1 MGGVTGGLP
10 YLGPSYPRGE
20 VGKRA
25 RTLGEAGRSQSIQH
39 IRRYSTSVLWEAF
52 TAGGDVGVVA
62 YPATTRI
69 LGPWA
74 FRARECRYS
83 HPGPGRAAHSRA
95 LARIWDCMRIY
106 GPRTPYSCV

>member
-1 MGGVTGGLP
+1 MGVTLPWPGLSE
-10 YLGPSYPRGE
+10 GRGRY
-20 VGKRA
+20 VRA
-25 RTLGEAGRSQSIQH
+25 HAGRGRPLAIDTAHTSIQH
-39 IRRYSTSVLWEAF
+39 IGPMGGLHGR
-52 TAGGDVGVVA
+52 GDVGVVA

-106 GPRTPYSCV
+106 VPRTPY

>member
-1 MGGVTGGLP
+1 MC
-10 YLGPSYPRGE
+10 
-20 VGKRA
+20 A
-25 RTLGEAGRSQSIQH
+25 RTLARWARQAA
-39 IRRYSTSVLWEAF
+39 RNRYSTYVDTAHRSYGEAF

-106 GPRTPYSCV
+106 VPRTPYSYV